1 MKNYSDKR
9 NIDLSATLALIGTV
23 IFWSLGPIFITYLTG
38 YLDSWTQ
45 NFLRYIVACF
55 FWLPFLFFSIK
66 KKRFDHRIWR
76 KAVLPAAANLAMQ
89 SFYAGAFYY
98 IGPAFMVLLTKTNII
113 WIAGFSL
120 IFFPEERPL
129 AKSKRFWLGLALSA
143 TGVLGVMYF
152 KEDFATVRTMTGIIL
167 ALSMSVMWA
176 VYTLSVRIVFKDI
189 DSRQGFSVISI
200 YTMTGL
206 FILTILFGNVT
217 DCMHIGFWQ
226 WICVVVSGIIGLAL
240 GHVLYYVAIQ
250 RIGAT
255 IPSLVILAQ
264 PFIVLAI
271 SYFIFA
277 ESLNLIQLLFGAVL
291 LAGSALAILAQQYL
305 KKI

>member
-1 MKNYSDKR
+1 
-9 NIDLSATLALIGTV
+9 
-23 IFWSLGPIFITYLTG
+23 
-38 YLDSWTQ
+38 
-45 NFLRYIVACF
+45 
-55 FWLPFLFFSIK
+55 
-66 KKRFDHRIWR
+66 
-76 KAVLPAAANLAMQ
+76 
-89 SFYAGAFYY
+89 
-98 IGPAFMVLLTKTNII
+98 
-113 WIAGFSL
+113 
-120 IFFPEERPL
+120 
-129 AKSKRFWLGLALSA
+129 
-143 TGVLGVMYF
+143 
-152 KEDFATVRTMTGIIL
+152 
-167 ALSMSVMWA
+167 
-176 VYTLSVRIVFKDI
+176 
-189 DSRQGFSVISI
+189 
-200 YTMTGL
+200 MTGL

-277 ESLNLIQLLFGAVL
+277 ESLNFIQLLFGAVL
-291 LAGSALAILAQQYL
+291 LAGSALAIWAQQYL

>member
-1 MKNYSDKR
+1 M
-9 NIDLSATLALIGTV
+9 
-23 IFWSLGPIFITYLTG
+23 
-38 YLDSWTQ
+38 
-45 NFLRYIVACF
+45 
-55 FWLPFLFFSIK
+55 PFLFISIRK
-66 KKRFDHRIWR
+66 NKFDRRIWR
-76 KAVLPAAANLAMQ
+76 KALLPAAANLAMQ

-129 AKSKRFWLGLALSA
+129 AKSKRFWFGLALSA
-143 TGVLGVMYF
+143 AGVIGVMYF
-152 KEDFATVRTMTGIIL
+152 KEDFSTTKTMIGIVL

-176 VYTLSVRIVFKDI
+176 VYTLLVRVAFKNI

-200 YTMTGL
+200 YTTAG
-206 FILTILFGNVT
+206 FFVLTILFGNLT

-226 WICVVVSGIIGLAL
+226 WICVVVSGILGIAL
-240 GHVLYYVAIQ
+240 GHVLYYAAMR

-255 IPSLVILAQ
+255 IPALVILAQ

-271 SYFIFA
+271 SYFIFG
-277 ESLNLIQLLFGAVL
+277 ESLNLFQILFGAVL
-291 LAGSALAILAQQYL
+291 LTGSALAVWAQQHL
-305 KKI
+305 S